1 MAWNEWANKLN
12 AKIELRLKLAQEK
25 IKDLETLIEELQTI
39 QRTIQ
44 NQPFADES
52 IDEAGYEEYYD
63 ELAREIDE
71 LFCRRYSPNDCFLCP
86 LDYCSY
92 ISVVKKINECY
103 NEKNDIDAECQR
115 CELIRYCN
123 HY

>member
-1 MAWNEWANKLN
+1 MAWEHWQKELEVKINKR
-12 AKIELRLKLAQEK
+12 IELAKEK
-25 IKDLETLIEELQTI
+25 ITDLQDLIKELEDLKKSI
-39 QRTIQ
+39 QEP
-44 NQPFADES
+44 PFEDRSVDEQ
-52 IDEAGYEEYYD
+52 GYEEYCD